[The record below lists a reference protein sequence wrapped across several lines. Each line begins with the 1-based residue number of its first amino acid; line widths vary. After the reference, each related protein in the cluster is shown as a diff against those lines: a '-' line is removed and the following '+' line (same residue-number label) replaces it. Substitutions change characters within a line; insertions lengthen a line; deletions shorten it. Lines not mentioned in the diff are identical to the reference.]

1 MRESNLFSRLSS
13 YRPGSPATPFEN
25 YCTSGLAHLIA
36 SGNEALIALF
46 GRASG
51 AAGEGVE
58 RVEVQPQ
65 LGDVGM
71 ADLLLTFESGRRALV
86 EVQVEPGADE
96 SLLRGFVEVARGW
109 EPDAALVMLTL
120 PTTSPPPGWQ
130 GLTWLQVVEA
140 IEHDPDPVAR
150 QFAEF
155 VLRDVLGLG
164 PVPLDQAIASNR
176 LYALGGA
183 AVRRRFGT
191 SARYVNSASRPIGG
205 RYRYLGTTFSPDG
218 GDMTFWIGLVNET
231 VPLGEHY
238 HLMLA
243 SKTRPLARPSEQPR
257 ATGDWKWPY
266 WTGLGRV
273 VRPITAEDYDVLLE
287 RLRLD

>member
-1 MRESNLFSRLSS
+1 MTENLFTALSS
-13 YRPGSPATPFEN
+13 YRPGSPATPFET
-25 YCTSGLAHLIA
+25 YCTSGLAHLIE
-36 SGNEALIALF
+36 SGNEAIRTLF
-46 GRASG
+46 ATV
-51 AAGEGVE
+51 AGVDSPSIQ
-58 RVEVQPQ
+58 RVEVQPR
-65 LGDVGM
+65 LGDVGI
-71 ADLLLTFESGRRALV
+71 ADLLLTFANGQRALV
-86 EVQVEPGADE
+86 EVQVEPGSEEALLPGFADMAQ
-96 SLLRGFVEVARGW
+96 SW
-109 EPDAALVMLTL
+109 EPKSALILLGL
-120 PTTSPPPGWQ
+120 PSTSPPPGWQ
-130 GLTWLQVVEA
+130 GLSWLQVVEA
-140 IEHDPDPVAR
+140 IESDGNPVAR

-164 PVPLDQAIASNR
+164 PVPLDQAITTNR

-183 AVRRRFGT
+183 AVRRRFGN

-218 GDMTFWIGLVNET
+218 GDMTYWVGIVNET

-243 SKTRPLARPSEQPR
+243 SKTQPTAQPADQPR

-273 VRPITAEDYDVLLE
+273 VRPITAQDYDLLLE
-287 RLRLD
+287 RLRI